1 MSVGEIPASLAWAH
15 PLVAEWFVKRF
26 GTPTEP
32 QEQGWPEILAGRT
45 TLISAP
51 TGSGKTLAAFLICID
66 RLVRKALA
74 GDLRDATEVLYVSP
88 LKALGN
94 DIQKN
99 LEVPLGEILA
109 LAGERGYLMPEIRTA
124 VRTGDTLM
132 KERREMLKRPPH
144 ILVTTPESLYIL
156 LTANSSRNILSHVKT
171 IIVDEIHAVADDKR
185 GAHLTIS
192 LERLE
197 LLADHPTRIGL
208 SATQKPIEEVAH
220 FLTGARGLVTP
231 ASEGPVEQP
240 SNLAQS
246 AAERRVEQ
254 FFKAASNAAAKDLV
268 EQPFRAASS
277 QSLFTEEPASAGDR
291 APAIVNIGHRRKMDL
306 AIEVPPS
313 ELGPIASNEMWGEV
327 YDRLAE
333 LAMQHRST
341 LVFVNTRR
349 LAERLAMHLGE
360 RIGED
365 QVAAH
370 HGSLSRKLRLAAERK
385 LKNGEIRL
393 LVATASL
400 ELGIDVGTVDLVCQ
414 INSPR
419 SIAVALQRVGR
430 AGHWRGA
437 IPKGRLFATTRD
449 DLLECAAAV
458 RAIKQGDLD
467 VLHIPSAPLDIL
479 AQQIVAMCACEDWDE
494 DELFEFMRRAYP
506 YRDLKREEYDRIL
519 EMLSQGIA
527 AKRGRYGAYL
537 FRDMVNRRL
546 RARRGARLAAI
557 TSGGA
562 IPDNS
567 LFTVLAQPENIV
579 VGTLDEDFAVESNAG
594 DIMLLG
600 NTSWRIRRVE
610 SNSGRVLVEDAH
622 GAAPTV
628 PFWRGEAPART
639 DELSLHVGDL
649 RDQISKRLPNTAPLP
664 VRLNPE
670 MGEVRAERIANFER
684 FDGDRTKPKIATA
697 STSTSFAKNRIE
709 RTFETEVDGDAWVE
723 LPFRAAL
730 DDDGRVE
737 RTFRAALDDD
747 GQVERTFRSASSQ
760 PLVGS
765 ESASADDSLKPDEEK
780 FADRRERGSEDSR
793 YPNAS
798 PVADAPKPRVGLR
811 GLESSPE
818 VQNAVAWLRDECGL
832 DDSGAEQAI
841 EYVITGRAVLGDVP
855 TQQTIIAERF
865 FDEGGGMQ
873 LVIHAPF
880 GGRINKAWGL
890 ALRKRFCRSFNFE
903 LQAAATDNGLNIALA
918 EQHSFP
924 LSDVFHY
931 LQTETV
937 KEILEQAA
945 LPSPIFATRWRWDAN
960 RSLALLR
967 FQGGKKVPPPI
978 QRIRSDDLLASVF
991 PDVAACPENL
1001 EGDIKI
1007 PDHPLIQEVMKDV
1020 LTEAMDIDG
1029 LRTVIERINSGE
1041 IRCLAVDTPVPSQFS
1056 HEILNANPYAFL
1068 DDAPLEERRARAVQM
1083 RRILPEAVLNEV
1095 GRLDQQAIARVR
1107 DEARPDVRDSDELH
1121 DTLQTLIA
1129 VPEEMPDPDW
1139 QHAVETWKPFIA
1151 ELLEGWR
1158 VVRAKVQVER
1168 TLASAFTHEA
1178 RVEQPFRAASSELSD
1193 AEEPTSAGDRL
1204 KPVGDLEEVA
1214 RRASEE
1220 PLYPAGDTRR
1230 YYVASERAKDFAL
1243 IFPNAEFEVAPPDL
1257 PANTT
1262 SRDDAIR
1269 AMVSGWMMHSG
1280 PITAA
1285 ALGYRLGVSTSD
1297 IEKSLLRLEA
1307 AGTVLRGNF
1316 TGLQATPPAE
1326 AREAWTGHPQDS
1338 SGAPELANVEWC
1350 ERRLLSRI
1358 HHLTVATLRK
1368 QVEPVTP
1375 AQFMR
1380 WLLRWQHLA
1389 PQSQLTGERGML
1401 QALRQLQ
1408 GFEIPANAWE
1418 KQILARRI
1426 NDYDPAA
1433 LDQLCL
1439 TGAIGWGRLSPHPA
1453 TLEESGEARRRVVP
1467 TSVAPI
1473 TFFVREESDWM
1484 QPRLSEDEQSYE
1496 GILSESARVVLQFLR
1511 RRGAS
1516 FFADIVR
1523 GTAKLKG
1530 EIETALWEL
1539 VAAGMVTADGFD
1551 NLRSLINPN
1560 RRLGQGPGKVT
1571 RPRHTPGRWSLLYP
1585 SEGTD
1590 HNRVVEATCWMLLR
1604 RYGVIFREV
1613 LPRES
1618 NLPKWRELLI
1628 ALRRLEDRGEIR
1640 GGRFVS
1646 GFLGEQF
1653 ALPEAV
1659 ESVRAMRNLPAS
1671 GEVITISAADPLN
1684 LVGFIVP
1691 GERVAAISGK
1701 YVSFRDGV
1709 AVEAEERSPAAL
1721 GAAAQ

>member
-1 MSVGEIPASLAWAH
+1 MGEIPASLAWAH

-220 FLTGARGLVTP
+220 FLTGTRGMVTP

-240 SNLAQS
+240 SNLAHS

-254 FFKAASNAAAKDLV
+254 FFKAASNAAAEDLV

-291 APAIVNIGHRRKMDL
+291 APAIVNIGHRRKLDI
-306 AIEVPPS
+306 AVEVPAS

-370 HGSLSRKLRLAAERK
+370 HGSLSRKLRLTAERK

-458 RAIKQGDLD
+458 RAVKQGDLD

-494 DELFEFMRRAYP
+494 DALFAFMRRAYP
-506 YRDLKREEYDRIL
+506 YRGLKREEYDRIL

-649 RDQISKRLPNTAPLP
+649 REQISKLLPNTAPLP
-664 VRLNPE
+664 VPLNPE
-670 MGEVRAERIANFER
+670 MGEVRAERIANYER
-684 FDGDRTKPKIATA
+684 FEGDRTRPKIKTRLAGLKSVSLEQSRQTG
-697 STSTSFAKNRIE
+697 
-709 RTFETEVDGDAWVE
+709 DGTPEGV
-723 LPFRAAL
+723 LL
-730 DDDGRVE
+730 QSQLMDGSN
-737 RTFRAALDDD
+737 
-747 GQVERTFRSASSQ
+747 G
-760 PLVGS
+760 
-765 ESASADDSLKPDEEK
+765 ADT
-780 FADRRERGSEDSR
+780 
-793 YPNAS
+793 
-798 PVADAPKPRVGLR
+798 APKPRVRLR

-818 VQNAVAWLRDECGL
+818 VQNAVAWLKDECGL

-841 EYVITGRAVLGDVP
+841 EYIITGRAVLGEVP

-873 LVIHAPF
+873 LIIHAPF

-931 LQTETV
+931 LQTETLQ
-937 KEILEQAA
+937 EILEQAA

-1029 LRTVIERINSGE
+1029 LRTVIERINSGA

-1121 DTLQTLIA
+1121 DTLQTLVA

-1158 VVRAKVQVER
+1158 VVRAKVRTNQV
-1168 TLASAFTHEA
+1168 
-1178 RVEQPFRAASSELSD
+1178 VV
-1193 AEEPTSAGDRL
+1193 PTDGLNSNTVVPPTESCDSNTVVTPTEDFSPSG
-1204 KPVGDLEEVA
+1204 GTCF
-1214 RRASEE
+1214 S
-1220 PLYPAGDTRR
+1220 AGDTRR
-1230 YYVASERAKDFAL
+1230 YLVASERAKDFAL
-1243 IFPNAEFEVAPPDL
+1243 IFPNAAFEVAPPDL

-1262 SRDDAIR
+1262 SRDDAIH
-1269 AMVSGWMMHSG
+1269 AMVAGWMMHSG

-1285 ALGYRLGVSTSD
+1285 ALGYRLGVPTND
-1297 IEKSLLRLEA
+1297 MEKALLRLEA
-1307 AGTVLRGNF
+1307 GGTILRGNF
-1316 TGLQATPPAE
+1316 TGLSS
-1326 AREAWTGHPQDS
+1326 HPVPNNGQPGWS
-1338 SGAPELANVEWC
+1338 TQSEFENVEWC

-1380 WLLRWQHLA
+1380 WLLRWQHIA
-1389 PQSQLTGERGML
+1389 PQSQLAGERGLL

-1453 TLEESGEARRRVVP
+1453 TLEESGEGRRRVVP

-1484 QPRLSEDEQSYE
+1484 QPRLGEDEQSYE
-1496 GILSESARVVLQFLR
+1496 GILSDSARVVLQYLR

-1523 GTAKLKG
+1523 GTGKLKA

-1551 NLRSLINPN
+1551 NLRSLINPK
-1560 RRLGQGPGKVT
+1560 RRLGQGSGKVT

-1613 LPRES
+1613 LARES

-1691 GERVAAISGK
+1691 GDRVAAISGK

-1709 AVEAEERSPAAL
+1709 AVDSGERTSVL
-1721 GAAAQ
+1721 LEAAAQ